1 MKAGIIMNKLVEQIG
16 DNAIT
21 AFKSGYNCAEST
33 VQAFRMAGV
42 VDISEESLRLAS
54 GFGGGLGKARSLC
67 GALSGCTM
75 VLSSIAGRSNPHEKP
90 LQEVYDLSRE
100 FHDLFKSHFS
110 SVMCVD
116 LMGFEFGTREHLKTC
131 LVLSKD
137 TAVLLANF
145 LDGKDLLK
153 VRLNNA

>member
-1 MKAGIIMNKLVEQIG
+1 MNNLVEQIG
-16 DNAIT
+16 ENAIA

-42 VDISEESLRLAS
+42 VKISEDSLKLAS

-75 VLSSIAGRSNPHEKP
+75 VISSLTGRSNPHEKP

-100 FHDLFKSHFS
+100 FHDVFQTHFS
-110 SVMCVD
+110 SVMCKD

-137 TAVLLANF
+137 ASVLLANF
-145 LDGKDLLK
+145 LDSKGLL
-153 VRLNNA
+153 VVQGE

>member
-1 MKAGIIMNKLVEQIG
+1 MDMNILVEQIG
-16 DNAIT
+16 ENAIA

-33 VQAFRMAGV
+33 VQAFRMANV
-42 VDISEESLRLAS
+42 VDISEQSLRLAS
-54 GFGGGLGKARSLC
+54 GFGGGLGKSRSLC

-100 FHDLFKSHFS
+100 FHDVFKAHFG
-110 SVMCVD
+110 SVMCKD

-137 TAVLLANF
+137 ASVLLANF
-145 LDGKDLLK
+145 LDSKGLLK
-153 VRLNNA
+153 EIAK